1 VAETTVRGRIGDV
14 DIELSAGTLA
24 QLADGAV
31 VARIGDTEV
40 LVTATANK
48 RLREGVDFF
57 PLTVDVEE
65 RMYAVGK
72 IPGSFFRREGRATE
86 KAILTARLIDRPL
99 RPNFGEGFRSE
110 THVVATVLSADLIN
124 AYDLPALNAASAAL
138 AVSSI
143 PFEGPI
149 GAVRLALIEGDWVPF
164 PTYEQLEDAVFDL
177 VVAGKRND
185 AGEVD
190 IAMVEAGSTENGH
203 RLVAA
208 GNQASDEATVARGL
222 EEAKGYIGT
231 LIDLQLQLKDGLE
244 PAEPVEWPLIED
256 YSPELYDRIAAAAVP
271 KLEAM
276 GTIVDKRE
284 RLEREAAVAEEII
297 AELGIADDDPETLR
311 AASKAIRS
319 VQKKVMRARVVTDG
333 VRLDGRAPTD
343 IRQISVDVGVVP
355 EAHGSGL
362 FQRGETQVLNV
373 STLGMLKMEQ
383 MLDTISVE
391 DSKRYMHHYN
401 FPPFATGEAGF
412 MRGPKR
418 REIGHGALAEKA
430 LLPVIPE
437 EDVFPYAFRL
447 VSEVLMSNGSS
458 SMASVC
464 GSTLSL
470 MDAGVPI
477 EAPVAGVAMG
487 LIADGGEFVTL
498 TDILGA
504 EDALGDMD
512 FKVAGTRDMITALQL
527 DTKIESLPAEVLIG
541 AMDQARDARFFI
553 LDEMERVIAG
563 PRSELAPNA
572 PKIEA
577 VAIPKDKIGE
587 VIGPKGKTIR
597 ELEEETGATIE
608 IEDDG
613 TVRVGA
619 PDTTS
624 LGLAKERILAIGFP
638 PEANVGETYDGEV
651 VNITKFGAFVN
662 ILPGRDGLLHVSK
675 MGGGRRVERVEDVLA
690 LGDKIS
696 VVVREIDDRGKV
708 SLDLGE
714 GVELVKGGGAGGGEP
729 SGQRSERGDDR
740 GRRDDGRGRR
750 DRKDRKDGDR
760 GGRDRQPRGSGRS
773 EAKPEAKPGRTV
785 VSFEEEFDP
794 DS

>member
-1 VAETTVRGRIGDV
+1 MAETTVRGRVGDV

-31 VARIGDTEV
+31 VSRIGDTEV

-99 RPNFGEGFRSE
+99 RPNFKEGFRSE
-110 THVVATVLSADLIN
+110 THVVATVLSADLVN
-124 AYDLPALNAASAAL
+124 AYDLPSLNAASAAL
-138 AVSSI
+138 VTSSI

-177 VVAGKRND
+177 VVAGKRNE

-208 GNQASDEATVARGL
+208 GNPASDEATVARGL
-222 EEAKGYIGT
+222 EEAKGHIGT
-231 LIDLQLQLKDGLE
+231 LIDLQLELKAGLD
-244 PAEPVEWPLIED
+244 PADPIDWPLIED
-256 YSPELYDRIAAAAVP
+256 YSPELYDRVAAVAVP
-271 KLEAM
+271 KLEGM
-276 GTIVDKRE
+276 GTITDKRE
-284 RLEREAAVAEEII
+284 RLEREAEVHDEILESLAI
-297 AELGIADDDPETLR
+297 PEDDTDTLR

-319 VQKKVMRARVVTDG
+319 LQKKVMRGRVLRDG
-333 VRLDGRAPTD
+333 VRLDGRSPTD
-343 IRQISVDVGVVP
+343 IRQITVDVGVVP

-391 DSKRYMHHYN
+391 ESKRYMHHYN

-487 LIADGGEFVTL
+487 LIADGDQFVTL

-541 AMDQARDARFFI
+541 AMAQARDARFFI
-553 LDEMERVIAG
+553 LDEMERVIEG
-563 PRSELAPNA
+563 PRAELAPNA

-624 LGLAKERILAIGFP
+624 LELAKERILAIGFP
-638 PEANVGETYDGEV
+638 PEANVGETYEGEV

-690 LGDKIS
+690 LGDRIS

-714 GVELVKGGGAGGGEP
+714 GVELLPSDGAASDSSAP
-729 SGQRSERGDDR
+729 QSKRSDDR
-740 GRRDDGRGRR
+740 GRRERR
-750 DRKDRKDGDR
+750 DRKDGGRRGRDGGRQDR
-760 GGRDRQPRGSGRS
+760 GSSRADT
-773 EAKPEAKPGRTV
+773 KPGRTV
-785 VSFEEEFDP
+785 VSFEEEFEADN
-794 DS
+794 